1 MSKKT
6 SKSLKET
13 NKNLITEGRKP
24 GTGKTEE
31 IEQTRRKRISKS
43 MKRNPIAG
51 GLRQGSGR
59 GKKGWYKSFY
69 CDSTYELVYVI
80 YNLDHNIS
88 FKRCKRI
95 YEYEYQG
102 EKHKYYPDFEL
113 EDGSLIEI
121 KGYVN
126 GQVYAKLNSVKDR
139 PIKMLTIKD
148 LKYAFDYVKENYTY
162 DKLEDL
168 YE

>member
-1 MSKKT
+1 M
-6 SKSLKET
+6 
-13 NKNLITEGRKP
+13 
-24 GTGKTEE
+24 
-31 IEQTRRKRISKS
+31 TRST
-43 MKRNPIAG
+43 AG
-51 GLRQGSGR
+51 
-59 GKKGWYKSFY
+59 Y
-69 CDSTYELVYVI
+69 T
-80 YNLDHNIS
+80 
-88 FKRCKRI
+88 
-95 YEYEYQG
+95 YQG